1 MCIIST
7 ETSSMLTTL
16 IAANILSF
24 DKQME
29 DLVASPSSR
38 LFLPHHHNFCS
49 SVLNGSNIQY
59 VMKPVD
65 RRTKTAAS
73 NST

>member
-16 IAANILSF
+16 IAANFLSF
-24 DKQME
+24 DKQMV

-38 LFLPHHHNFCS
+38 LFLPHHHNFFDTMVILLPAGLLVFA
-49 SVLNGSNIQY
+49 VLF
-59 VMKPVD
+59 
-65 RRTKTAAS
+65 
-73 NST
+73 